1 MCAVG
6 ILAPQAFLVADFLST
21 LGGLSLIGITDYMFN
36 NENSLL
42 LRGLSLYHG
51 WVPFLLV
58 YLVWTFGFDQ
68 RALPAWAILLGSAA
82 GVLLLHAAPKSTSRA
97 DARQYQLRMGSE
109 RLCCSELGFA
119 RRLAHRIDTS
129 FFSSWVRVSTP
140 LRRPL
145 PERRSFGRLLIAIA
159 FPPKINRVCG
169 CSAIEAGGTVAAT
182 CRVER
187 AIYFLPLDEATA
199 ADLPGVDVRLPFP
212 QQKTGANGTSR
223 PRIWISSGSRS

>member
-82 GVLLLHAAPKSTSRA
+82 GVLLLHAAPESASRA
-97 DARQYQLRMGSE
+97 DARQYQLRMGFE

-119 RRLAHRIDTS
+119 RRLAHRIDDRIALAAVRADS
-129 FFSSWVRVSTP
+129 FSATAH
-140 LRRPL
+140 RP
-145 PERRSFGRLLIAIA
+145 
-159 FPPKINRVCG
+159 
-169 CSAIEAGGTVAAT
+169 EAG
-182 CRVER
+182 
-187 AIYFLPLDEATA
+187 AI
-199 ADLPGVDVRLPFP
+199 
-212 QQKTGANGTSR
+212 NCS
-223 PRIWISSGSRS
+223 I